1 MYNLSYFLEKIFFF
15 LSLSEQVGLQEV
27 LGDGAGS
34 APGRQCQ
41 GSGRFWGSGRAM
53 VTPMEGRRGVE
64 CQTRVRR
71 GSVHGGGLTQ
81 GVGAAQGKE
90 GALWGAPWCSLCPD
104 ESAPM
109 PVPYDPRTHVRLGKR
124 HSQHTLHLRPR
135 RSDRHLLLLYE
146 SLRGGGRVGGGAVQW
161 WPQRGLHAERRDQG
175 LAASPA
181 ACPGHATEASGSRL
195 PRLWSGGDADP
206 AAHPGVSSRLRSA
219 YLLAQAWET
228 GPAGH
233 PEQSPTSRRS

>member
-1 MYNLSYFLEKIFFF
+1 MYNLSYFLKKIFFF

-27 LGDGAGS
+27 LGGGAGS

-53 VTPMEGRRGVE
+53 VTPMEGRCGVE

-81 GVGAAQGKE
+81 GVGATQGKE

-146 SLRGGGRVGGGAVQW
+146 SLRGGGRVGGV
-161 WPQRGLHAERRDQG
+161 L
-175 LAASPA
+175 
-181 ACPGHATEASGSRL
+181 C
-195 PRLWSGGDADP
+195 SGGHSVGCMQSGGTKGWPPHPPCALDTRPRPPDLGCP
-206 AAHPGVSSRLRSA
+206 ACGVAVTRTQQLT
-219 YLLAQAWET
+219 LV
-228 GPAGH
+228 
-233 PEQSPTSRRS
+233 

>member
-1 MYNLSYFLEKIFFF
+1 M
-15 LSLSEQVGLQEV
+15 
-27 LGDGAGS
+27 LGGGAGS

-53 VTPMEGRRGVE
+53 VTHMEGRRGVE

-81 GVGAAQGKE
+81 GVGAVQGKE

-146 SLRGGGRVGGGAVQW
+146 SLRGGGRVGGCCAVVATAW
-161 WPQRGLHAERRDQG
+161 AACRAAGPGVGRLTRRVPWTRDRGLRIS
-175 LAASPA
+175 AAP
-181 ACPGHATEASGSRL
+181 PVEWR
-195 PRLWSGGDADP
+195 
-206 AAHPGVSSRLRSA
+206 
-219 YLLAQAWET
+219 
-228 GPAGH
+228 
-233 PEQSPTSRRS
+233 